1 MNFFSL
7 SLSLSPSWKK
17 KKNQK
22 NKTKQ
27 RASLLLGGCSYFCE
41 LELFF
46 SVSYSFFAFI
56 FNLFLF
62 FFCGKVFH
70 PLFVFQKANLYLF
83 DELFRCPWK
92 SSFNTHLWTVT
103 FLLFAFT
110 LFTQNLFL
118 FLAKSWSF
126 SDQFQ
131 LDLARG
137 FCLGNVLKLNFVEI
151 CDNFAIVSSFFF
163 VWFEIY

>member
-7 SLSLSPSWKK
+7 SLSLSPSWK

-92 SSFNTHLWTVT
+92 SSFNTHSWTVT

-110 LFTQNLFL
+110 LFTQNLVLFFCKILVLFWSVSAWSGKRFL
-118 FLAKSWSF
+118 SW
-126 SDQFQ
+126 
-131 LDLARG
+131 
-137 FCLGNVLKLNFVEI
+137 
-151 CDNFAIVSSFFF
+151 
-163 VWFEIY
+163 